1 MPPRFKDALYDQT
14 KLLAVS
20 YDKQILPGTFEY
32 ALSVIIDEMDLSIFE
47 GRYRNDEVGAPAY
60 DPAILL
66 KIILFAYSRGIVG
79 SREIAQACVEN
90 VMFMALS
97 ADSHPHFTTIANFV
111 SSLKVEIAVL
121 FSTVVTLCSSEGLIG
136 KNMFAVDGCKISS
149 NCSKE
154 WSGTRKDFEKKRAK
168 LEKLIGRLLE
178 KHRRRDELEVDDAT
192 VQKEKQALGRL
203 RDKVNKIREWLK
215 DNDDKRGP
223 SGNVKQSN
231 LTDNESAKMKTS
243 HGVIQGHNGIA
254 LVDSQHQVVL
264 HAEAHGEGQETALL
278 IAFLDSAKQSVK
290 KAGISENIFDGAK
303 LVADA
308 GNHSEDNLKQLE
320 QREID
325 AYVADKN
332 FRKRDPAFATR
343 DRHRRSLDRKHTPV
357 LRKNKYFTPR
367 DFKLDEKTGKLI
379 CPAGTQLYVKRRN
392 QYYRKTGVRGTLY
405 NGWKTKCRG
414 CKLRAK
420 CIRGKRTEH
429 RTVLITH
436 VGVSAEHSYTK
447 RMINKLD
454 SPMGRYYYSR
464 RLGIVEPVFAHLR
477 HAIGLH
483 RFTLRGKKTDIQ
495 WKLYTMV
502 HNMRKL
508 WRYSPGYAY

>member
-1 MPPRFKDALYDQT
+1 MARFKDYSYDQT
-14 KLLAVS
+14 KLVAIS
-20 YDKQILPGTFEY
+20 YDKQIHPGTFEY
-32 ALSVIIDEMDLSIFE
+32 ALNAIIDEMDLSTLQD
-47 GRYRNDEVGAPAY
+47 RYCNDEVGAPAY

-90 VMFMALS
+90 VTFMALS

-136 KNMFAVDGCKISS
+136 KSMFAVDGCKISS

-168 LEKLIGRLLE
+168 LEKLILRLVE
-178 KHRRRDELEVDDAT
+178 KHRRRDELGLDDET

-203 RDKVNKIREWLK
+203 REKLKKIGEWLK

-223 SGNVKQSN
+223 TGKIKLSN
-231 LTDNESAKMKTS
+231 ITDNESAKMPSS

-254 LVDSQHQVVL
+254 LVDSQHQVVV
-264 HAEAHGEGQETALL
+264 HAEAHGDGQETGLL
-278 IAFLDSAKQSVK
+278 IPFLDSAKQSLK
-290 KAGISENIFDGAK
+290 KAGISENVFEGAK

-343 DRHRRSLDRKHTPV
+343 DRHKKSVDRKHRPV
-357 LRKNKYFTPR
+357 LHENKYFTPR
-367 DFKLDEKTGKLI
+367 DFKLDKMSGKLI
-379 CPAGTQLYVKRRN
+379 CPAGHELYVKHRN
-392 QYYRKTGVRGTLY
+392 HYYRKTGVRGTLY

-420 CIRGKRTEH
+420 CIRGKRTEY
-429 RTVLITH
+429 RTVLITQQ
-436 VGVSAEHSYTK
+436 GVSAEHSYTK
-447 RMINKLD
+447 RMIAKFET
-454 SPMGRYYYSR
+454 PMGRFYYSR
-464 RLGIVEPVFAHLR
+464 RLGIVEPVFGHLR
-477 HAIGLH
+477 HAIGLD
-483 RFTLRGKKTDIQ
+483 RFTLRGTKTDIQ

-502 HNMRKL
+502 HNMKKL
-508 WRYSPGYAY
+508 WRYAPRFAY